1 MKLERKYADG
11 DYLGCI
17 LEIEAIEAKD
27 RSGSEKKLL
36 ANCFYLIGNIE
47 KAKNAYDEILEAD
60 NQRPT
65 Y

>member
-27 RSGSEKKLL
+27 RSGNEK
-36 ANCFYLIGNIE
+36 
-47 KAKNAYDEILEAD
+47 
-60 NQRPT
+60 T
-65 Y
+65 

>member
-27 RSGSEKKLL
+27 RSGSEKTFSELSLL
-36 ANCFYLIGNIE
+36 IE
-47 KAKNAYDEILEAD
+47 I
-60 NQRPT
+60 
-65 Y
+65 